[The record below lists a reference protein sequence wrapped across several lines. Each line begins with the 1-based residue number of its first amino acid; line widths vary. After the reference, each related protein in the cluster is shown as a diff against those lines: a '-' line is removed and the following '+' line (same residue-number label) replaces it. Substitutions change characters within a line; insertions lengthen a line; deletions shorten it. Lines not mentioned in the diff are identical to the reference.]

1 MTEPPSSGPFLQP
14 GNAYHASST
23 QVDSDTATDY
33 TLQQDASGWAPS
45 AAPALAESSD
55 AVNAYYTNG
64 SPGSFPDDD
73 QQPASSSSHFSQS
86 SSSGN
91 NNINGT
97 NGEPYYYSGGS
108 QRSTLDGDDGG
119 VPGSNIHFVYANE
132 RRFQDFHALFR
143 SVPEDERLIEASW
156 FTCAT
161 DDLISQ
167 HSISTTT
174 FSYPTLPSIAA
185 PQSRTSSGAYGFV
198 FVVPRDTKNMT
209 RPSSINS
216 TKSNFKHAQLAHS
229 RRLCLHNYEYM
240 ADYGCALQKEILVQG
255 RLYISENHVC
265 FNANIFG
272 WVTNLVIAFSEIT
285 AIEKRLTAFVIPN
298 AISIVTT
305 TNTKGHFFAS
315 FLSRDSAYDLL
326 MAAWRKSFPCA
337 ANAPTNGNNAYFRQ
351 NRSNLTLENGNGSGG
366 GSGTGAED
374 NDDGEDANSFIS
386 ARGPSADS
394 RRNRHRRTFSNNS
407 QNWTADEA
415 EYDDID
421 DPERLQ
427 SGGANLRRRNSK
439 RAVVRK
445 ILKDSA
451 PSTSSKRTGR
461 VRSVSELPPPPSH
474 FETGRRESV
483 GSARPSLDNSSN
495 LDAPTPG
502 RPRAGT
508 EALMPPNTH
517 PGAKKH
523 PSKSASVTQK
533 PAVREATTC
542 ACSKDGKHYSGTYM
556 NETYP
561 GTVEAMWKL
570 LFDSDFN
577 KSFLTNDVMKGAD
590 VQEEAWKPSPDN
602 TQTKVTRYTK
612 WLGMPIG
619 PKTTKAT
626 LTDVCEHKDFNDY
639 VTCVTTTSTPD
650 VPSGSCFATKNRTCI
665 SWAGPNLVRV
675 VVTGAV
681 EFSKSTWIKGTIE
694 KGAADGMGTHYREL
708 AQAIRKHIASH
719 PAEFAGAAGDG
730 SSADTGVAASTTATN
745 AGSDANKAS
754 NGRASPGSP
763 RPTGTAK
770 KANGVR
776 PVSPVQNGDVAK
788 VANGTVSKTS
798 TTTTSTN
805 SGSSSALQMLTDLRK
820 TVIEGLSEMLNSL
833 SSTPSTT
840 TTSSAASEGG
850 GLMNPLLLL
859 VLIMVMAMNIY
870 IWWQIS
876 SVTSQM
882 ERIQSE
888 ILEYHW
894 KTSHHRGG
902 GFMYQPPPPSR
913 SQSKQPRNPVSFSG
927 AFAPSYP
934 GEDWNAAS
942 SSSAPPSFNDPIP
955 NDSYDNDKYNAHDYW
970 EEEEEAMWAWLTE
983 REAQIRKSQE
993 RRAAAAAS
1001 KGQSYPPPSSSS
1013 PSSSSSFNNNNN
1025 NKESSLQTRIL
1036 ELQQQLEALESRARM
1051 LENQEDQVSSEIE
1064 SLP

>member
-1 MTEPPSSGPFLQP
+1 MEPIMTEPPSSGPFLQP

-23 QVDSDTATDY
+23 QVDSDSATDH
-33 TLQQDASGWAPS
+33 TLQQEASGWAPS

-73 QQPASSSSHFSQS
+73 QQPVSSSSHFSQS

-91 NNINGT
+91 NNSNGT

-143 SVPEDERLIEASW
+143 SVPEDERLIE
-156 FTCAT
+156 
-161 DDLISQ
+161 
-167 HSISTTT
+167 
-174 FSYPTLPSIAA
+174 
-185 PQSRTSSGAYGFV
+185 
-198 FVVPRDTKNMT
+198 
-209 RPSSINS
+209 
-216 TKSNFKHAQLAHS
+216 
-229 RRLCLHNYEYM
+229 
-240 ADYGCALQKEILVQG
+240 DYGCALQKEILVQG

-351 NRSNLTLENGNGSGG
+351 NRSNLTLENGSGSGG

-483 GSARPSLDNSSN
+483 GSARPSLENSSN

-542 ACSKDGKHYSGTYM
+542 ACSKDGKHYAGTYM

-590 VQEEAWKPSPDN
+590 VQEEAWKPNPDN

-730 SSADTGVAASTTATN
+730 SSADTGVTASTAAIN
-745 AGSDANKAS
+745 SGSDANKAS

-805 SGSSSALQMLTDLRK
+805 SGSSSVLQMLTDLRK

-902 GFMYQPPPPSR
+902 GGFMYQPPPSSR
-913 SQSKQPRNPVSFSG
+913 SQSRQPRNPVSFSG

-934 GEDWNAAS
+934 GEDRNAAS

-1001 KGQSYPPPSSSS
+1001 KGHSYPPPPSSPS
-1013 PSSSSSFNNNNN
+1013 PSSSSSFNNNNNNN